1 MLGRIQLVSA
11 CSSRVVKFVIIIIAI
26 SAVTPIAASDATRQ
40 WNFDVFLDEKKIGF
54 HKFFVEQL
62 EDDYRVVSSA
72 HFKFKL
78 FFFIPIT
85 YRHNSTEFWRN
96 GCLTSFESITGRGSK
111 DTRVSGISIGNTFLV
126 SRDGETDEIDNCVRS
141 FAYWN
146 PFFLTHEFLLNGETG
161 KYLPVT
167 LFKKNTQAGFTITI
181 KPPSG
186 ELILNYNEDGKWIAL
201 EAQVKDVG
209 TMKYILA
216 E

>member
-1 MLGRIQLVSA
+1 M
-11 CSSRVVKFVIIIIAI
+11 IIAI
-26 SAVTPIAASDATRQ
+26 SAMTSSAVSDAVRQ
-40 WNFDVFLDEKKIGF
+40 WNFDVFLDEKKIGS
-54 HKFFVEQL
+54 HKFFVEQV
-62 EDDYRVVSSA
+62 EEDYRVASSA

-85 YRHNSTEFWRN
+85 YRHNSTELWRN
-96 GCLTSFESITGRGSK
+96 GCLSSLDSVTVRRGK
-111 DTRVSGISIGNTFLV
+111 DTRVSGTSIGNIFLV
-126 SRDGETDEIDNCVRS
+126 SRDGETHKIGNCVRS

-161 KYLPVT
+161 EYLPVT
-167 LFKKNTQAGFTITI
+167 LAKKNTIEGLIITI

-186 ELILNYNEDGKWIAL
+186 ELILKYSEDGKWMAL

-209 TMKYILA
+209 TMKYVLV

>member
-1 MLGRIQLVSA
+1 M
-11 CSSRVVKFVIIIIAI
+11 IIAI
-26 SAVTPIAASDATRQ
+26 SAMTSIAVSDAIRQ
-40 WNFDVFLDEKKIGF
+40 WNFDVFLDEKKIGS
-54 HKFFVEQL
+54 HKFFVEQV
-62 EDDYRVVSSA
+62 EEDYRVASSA
-72 HFKFKL
+72 NFKFKL

-96 GCLTSFESITGRGSK
+96 GCLTFLESVTVRRGK
-111 DTRVSGISIGNTFLV
+111 DTKVSGTRIGNTFLV
-126 SRDGETDEIDNCVRS
+126 SRDGETHEIGNCVRS

-161 KYLPVT
+161 EYLPVT
-167 LFKKNTQAGFTITI
+167 LAKKNTIEGLIITI

-186 ELILNYNEDGKWIAL
+186 ELILKYSEDGKWMAL

-209 TMKYILA
+209 TMKYVLV